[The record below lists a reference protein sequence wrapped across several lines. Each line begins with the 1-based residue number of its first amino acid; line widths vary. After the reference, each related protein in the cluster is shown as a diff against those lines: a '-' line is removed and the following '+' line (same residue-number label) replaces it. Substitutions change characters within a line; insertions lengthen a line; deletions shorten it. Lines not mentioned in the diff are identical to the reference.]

1 MEDENSKSDQQKKIN
16 WNTLA
21 LLLSAIASFIIA
33 LYLILGNLVAT
44 GSNLRGLQP
53 TAKGGEY
60 FIFIGLFF
68 LIATY
73 YSLSPFSRLRQFI
86 EGKTR
91 TRKKKSKNWKA

>member
-1 MEDENSKSDQQKKIN
+1 MEDHSNNSRQREKVN
-16 WNTLA
+16 WNSIA

-33 LYLILGNLVAT
+33 LYLMLGNLVAT
-44 GSNLRGLQP
+44 GSNLRALQP

-68 LIATY
+68 LIAAY
-73 YSLSPFSRLRQFI
+73 YTLSPFSRLRQFI

-91 TRKKKSKNWKA
+91 TRKMKK